1 MHKFLRAVG
10 MAEIESRKELQ
21 KIITDSIQEATIR
34 MYTTNEEGEI
44 LAEFCKDFADGI
56 GIAVCG
62 IFDEEDKFIYEY
74 YYPYLRGTG
83 ISSEEDITVER
94 HASQE
99 SYVGSC
105 DEVKVGV
112 SLVFALQN
120 MISYLKHRRENNFP
134 VKGTTLTLS
143 ALATKGTIVMP
154 IAKSRKQTLQ
164 GKKKLQA
171 RNTLIAAARKGDEA
185 AIESLTLDD
194 MDTYTA
200 ISNRI
205 YKDDVFTLVD
215 NYFMPYG
222 MECDQY
228 AILGEI
234 LECKSVINSLT
245 KEQVY
250 IMKISCNEISFD
262 TCINQKDLVGEPAI
276 GRRFKGNIW
285 MQGYINYPENTKS

>member
-1 MHKFLRAVG
+1 MHKFLRAIG
-10 MAEIESRKELQ
+10 MAEIKSRKDLQ

-34 MYTTNEEGEI
+34 TYTTNEEGEI

-74 YYPYLRGTG
+74 YYPYLRGSG
-83 ISSEEDITVER
+83 ISSQEDITVER

-120 MISYLKHRRENNFP
+120 MISYLKHRRENDFP

-143 ALATKGTIVMP
+143 ALAAKGTIMMP

-164 GKKKLQA
+164 GKKK
-171 RNTLIAAARKGDEA
+171 
-185 AIESLTLDD
+185 
-194 MDTYTA
+194 
-200 ISNRI
+200 
-205 YKDDVFTLVD
+205 
-215 NYFMPYG
+215 
-222 MECDQY
+222 
-228 AILGEI
+228 
-234 LECKSVINSLT
+234 
-245 KEQVY
+245 
-250 IMKISCNEISFD
+250 
-262 TCINQKDLVGEPAI
+262 
-276 GRRFKGNIW
+276 
-285 MQGYINYPENTKS
+285 